1 MNNNQSNE
9 NKSQNELD
17 LGLNQTDSVIPR
29 KVVQHSESFL
39 DKAKG
44 LTGLFGRK
52 TQPETQFH
60 VRKEPTFGENTVA
73 QEPLQPTQQPTFISE
88 PKSTVE
94 NIAQEVEEAVVST
107 AESVENK
114 VEENVEQVAETASS
128 VTEQAKETLAAGAT
142 AATASLKRPEKWKIL
157 QILPEKHRRLFI
169 AILALVLLLIIFFA
183 LKPNSDTVESFE
195 LQNSNEIPVQFQSL
209 DQSQPVETTVLDNI
223 AAQQDSPP
231 VAEQPVQTESV
242 SSEPAK
248 MEYLGDGQKDEAK
261 APEMPAAPV
270 QTVQQE
276 AAPQPMPVAPAPVRQ
291 ESVRK
296 AAVTQETVKPAPP
309 VVERRQDKV
318 KTVSQE
324 HKVQKVVQKTAPVA
338 KTTKAEAAP
347 KVSAQEAKAVAKNE
361 RKVQIVEA
369 KPAGSSK
376 AVTSSTSSAGTS
388 KTLTVPQGVS
398 LMQVFRDNQLNISD
412 VNAMTKANG
421 AGNTLSN
428 FKPGD
433 KVQVSVNAQGR
444 VSELRLS
451 NGAKFVRQADG
462 SYQFRK

>member
-29 KVVQHSESFL
+29 KPIQHNESLL

-52 TQPETQFH
+52 EPIETQFN
-60 VRKEPTFGENTVA
+60 VRKEPTFGESV
-73 QEPLQPTQQPTFISE
+73 EPQPIQQASFTAE
-88 PKSTVE
+88 PKTAEEPKTTEAVVQQVESTVE
-94 NIAQEVEEAVVST
+94 
-107 AESVENK
+107 SVEDK
-114 VEENVEQVAETASS
+114 AEQTVEAASS
-128 VTEQAKETLAAGAT
+128 VSEQAKETLAAGAT
-142 AATASLKRPEKWKIL
+142 AATAALKRPEKWKIL

-169 AILALVLLLIIFFA
+169 AILALVLLLIVFFA

-209 DQSQPVETTVLDNI
+209 DQSQPVETTVLDNVP
-223 AAQQDSPP
+223 AQNAPT
-231 VAEQPVQTESV
+231 AEQQTQSESA
-242 SSEPAK
+242 PGK
-248 MEYLGDGQKDEAK
+248 MEYMGDSQKDSVK
-261 APEMPAAPV
+261 ASETPAAPV
-270 QTVQQE
+270 QQE
-276 AAPQPMPVAPAPVRQ
+276 INAQPMPVPPAR
-291 ESVRK
+291 
-296 AAVTQETVKPAPP
+296 QETVKPTP
-309 VVERRQDKV
+309 VQQEV
-318 KTVSQE
+318 KTVPKAVEVSRDNVKAVRQE
-324 HKVQKVVQKTAPVA
+324 HKEPKVVKKAQTPA
-338 KTTKAEAAP
+338 KVTKVEQP
-347 KVSAQEAKAVAKNE
+347 KVTVQETKPTVKND
-361 RKVQIVEA
+361 RKVQIVDA
-369 KPAGSSK
+369 KPTGTAK
-376 AVTSSTSSAGTS
+376 ATTPSVTST

-412 VNAMTKANG
+412 VNAMTKASG
-421 AGNTLSN
+421 AGNVLSR

-433 KVQVSVNAQGR
+433 KVQVSLNAQGR